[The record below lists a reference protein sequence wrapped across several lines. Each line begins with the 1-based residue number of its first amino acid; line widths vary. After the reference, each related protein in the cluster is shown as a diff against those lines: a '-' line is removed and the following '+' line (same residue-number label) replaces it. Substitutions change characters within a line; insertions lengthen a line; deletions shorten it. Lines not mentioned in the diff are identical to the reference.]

1 MFCQTELLQETNR
14 LNRFALKLTRNKA
27 DADDLVQ
34 STCLRA
40 LEKVHYFESGTNL
53 FSWTSKIMFNI
64 FITGCRHRTRF
75 ESKFDPE
82 IVLKNVATNATQDTQ
97 SELISVQLAMLNLS
111 REHQQ
116 VLDLICVR
124 ELRYD
129 EVASLLGVAIGTVR
143 SRLSRAR
150 EQIRSKMVMSSN

>member
-1 MFCQTELLQETNR
+1 
-14 LNRFALKLTRNKA
+14 
-27 DADDLVQ
+27 
-34 STCLRA
+34 
-40 LEKVHYFESGTNL
+40 
-53 FSWTSKIMFNI
+53 MFNI
-64 FITGCRHRTRF
+64 FITGYRHRTRF

-129 EVASLLGVAIGTVR
+129 EAASLLGVAIGTVR

-150 EQIRSKMVMSSN
+150 EQIRSKMVMSKS